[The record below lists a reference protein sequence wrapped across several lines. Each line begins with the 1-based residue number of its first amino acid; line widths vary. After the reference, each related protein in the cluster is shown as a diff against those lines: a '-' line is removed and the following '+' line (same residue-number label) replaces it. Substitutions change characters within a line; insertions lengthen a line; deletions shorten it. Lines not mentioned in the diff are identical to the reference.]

1 MDVFILIAI
10 LILVF
15 VGVPLGV
22 IYLGYLLP
30 KKLGY
35 PRIGKYLS
43 IVIGLFVVSIVLI
56 TVFQDQLFTKNNAK
70 TLVEGQGILLSD
82 SFEIEHNKS
91 MSAIGDYY
99 HTFTLA
105 ISAQD
110 KARAIDRIK
119 SSANFKSPAIAV
131 VDLLSEAKDRYNG
144 PTVTQNYET
153 EKSYV
158 REYFKPNGEGY
169 APTFRRIS
177 IDKKEDKLVFEDID
191 D

>member
-1 MDVFILIAI
+1 MDGFILIGL
-10 LILVF
+10 LIVVF
-15 VGVPLGV
+15 VGAPLGV
-22 IYLGYLLP
+22 VYLGYILL

-35 PRIGKYLS
+35 PKVGKYLS
-43 IVIGLFVVSIVLI
+43 IMIGLFVVSLVLI

-70 TLVEGQGILLSD
+70 TLVEEQGIFLSD
-82 SFEIEHNKS
+82 SFEIENNKS

-105 ISAQD
+105 ISVQD
-110 KARAIDRIK
+110 KAKAIEKIK
-119 SSANFKSPAIAV
+119 SSANFKSPDVAV
-131 VDLLSEAKDRYNG
+131 VDLLYEATDRYNG

-153 EKSYV
+153 EESYV
-158 REYFKPNGEGY
+158 KEYFKPNGEGY

-177 IDKKEDKLVFEDID
+177 INKRENKLVFEDID

>member
-1 MDVFILIAI
+1 MDGFILIGL
-10 LILVF
+10 LIVVF

-22 IYLGYLLP
+22 VYLGYILP

-35 PRIGKYLS
+35 PKVGKYLS
-43 IVIGLFVVSIVLI
+43 IVIGLFVVSLVLI

-70 TLVEGQGILLSD
+70 TLVEEQGIFLSD
-82 SFEIEHNKS
+82 SFEIENNKS

-105 ISAQD
+105 ISVQD
-110 KARAIDRIK
+110 KAKAIEKIK
-119 SSANFKSPAIAV
+119 SSTHFKSPDVAV
-131 VDLLSEAKDRYNG
+131 VDLLYEATDRYNG

-153 EKSYV
+153 EESYV

-177 IDKKEDKLVFEDID
+177 INKRENKLVFEDID